1 MIGDHGPV
9 PIAAAAVLVLL
20 VRGCYRCA
28 VWCNGGW
35 PVNRSRP
42 DRSGT
47 VTPRAAPPGGFENLA
62 DRSTVKRSGY
72 PEGSGER
79 LAAFRE
85 LEAAQVEVQMSTST
99 G

>member
-1 MIGDHGPV
+1 MIT
-9 PIAAAAVLVLL
+9 ARCRLLLVQHLALL
-20 VRGCYRCA
+20 VRGCCQCA

-35 PVNRSRP
+35 PVNRSRT

-47 VTPRAAPPGGFENLA
+47 ITLRGATPGRFENLA
-62 DRSTVKRSGY
+62 DRPTVKRTGN

-85 LEAAQVEVQMSTST
+85 LEAAQVEVQMCTST